1 MGDLKPE
8 EEVAFYYLKDIVGN
22 MKQELL
28 ERFLHFI
35 TGRPSASLGAITVAI
50 NHAGMVEASSS
61 GVNKAQLEGTH
72 NNRVIVPV
80 KVQHFRLSNDEPRMV
95 YYKENKSSA
104 EQSFMLLKDPT
115 IVPPPAVLPAR
126 LNPEGLSDKRKSYLY
141 YEIRQFCK
149 HGTED
154 LVVPAP

>member
-80 KVQHFRLSNDEPRMV
+80 YDWVSFLGQCFNKMPNIEKYNTSASQMTNLEWFITKRTNFLLNNLS
-95 YYKENKSSA
+95 
-104 EQSFMLLKDPT
+104 
-115 IVPPPAVLPAR
+115 
-126 LNPEGLSDKRKSYLY
+126 
-141 YEIRQFCK
+141 CC
-149 HGTED
+149 
-154 LVVPAP
+154 